1 MLESIEK
8 FLLLN
13 DYKSIELI
21 QENKWK
27 KTMLFK
33 IEKDGVN
40 YILKSIDKASPVDI
54 KNKFLIEVEYYKH
67 QQYEYLP
74 KYIESNQELL
84 ILEFIEGRTLREEL
98 KHNLL
103 DTKTLA
109 LLIKNIEDMYV
120 DNKRKNKGANNFKI
134 GFSHVSNLLQ
144 SGPIQKKDIKL
155 SFYKKIL
162 NKLIL
167 MVLKIKLR
175 WYISRI
181 DKEGLKNGF
190 VHGDLHYN
198 NIIIDN
204 GGGVKFIDFENI
216 RYDGFFDFDIMYLYA
231 MLEVNIDA
239 ESEEMK
245 VLQNAINQL
254 LKNKFLIKTYSLFRD
269 AVNLNNRFI
278 V

>member
-40 YILKSIDKASPVDI
+40 YILKSIDKASPVEI

>member
-13 DYKSIELI
+13 DYKLIELI
-21 QENKWK
+21 QESKWK

-40 YILKSIDKASPVDI
+40 YIVKSIDKASPVDI

-84 ILEFIEGRTLREEL
+84 ILEFIQGRTLREEL

-103 DTKTLA
+103 DAKTLA
-109 LLIKNIEDMYV
+109 LLIRNIEELYV
-120 DNKRKNKGANNFKI
+120 ASKRKNKGDNNFRNA
-134 GFSHVSNLLQ
+134 FFHLSSLLQ
-144 SGPIQKKDIKL
+144 RGPIQTKYFKV
-155 SFYKKIL
+155 SFLKKIL
-162 NKLIL
+162 NKLFL
-167 MVLKIKLR
+167 LVLNIKLG

-181 DKEGLKNGF
+181 DKKYLKNGF

-204 GGGVKFIDFENI
+204 GGEVKFIDFENI

-231 MLEVNIDA
+231 MLEINIDA

-245 VLQNAINQL
+245 ILQDAINQL
-254 LKNKFLIKTYSLFRD
+254 LRNKYLMKIYTLFRYS
-269 AVNLNNRFI
+269 VNLNNRF
-278 V
+278 VV

>member
-1 MLESIEK
+1 
-8 FLLLN
+8 
-13 DYKSIELI
+13 
-21 QENKWK
+21 
-27 KTMLFK
+27 
-33 IEKDGVN
+33 
-40 YILKSIDKASPVDI
+40 
-54 KNKFLIEVEYYKH
+54 
-67 QQYEYLP
+67 
-74 KYIESNQELL
+74 
-84 ILEFIEGRTLREEL
+84 
-98 KHNLL
+98 
-103 DTKTLA
+103 
-109 LLIKNIEDMYV
+109 
-120 DNKRKNKGANNFKI
+120 
-134 GFSHVSNLLQ
+134 
-144 SGPIQKKDIKL
+144 
-155 SFYKKIL
+155 
-162 NKLIL
+162 